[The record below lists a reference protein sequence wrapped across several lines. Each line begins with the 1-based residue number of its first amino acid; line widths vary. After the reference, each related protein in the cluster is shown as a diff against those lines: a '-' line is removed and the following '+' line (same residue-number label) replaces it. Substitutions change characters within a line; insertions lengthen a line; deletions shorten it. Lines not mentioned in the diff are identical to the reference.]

1 MNCGGECSELC
12 SRLGGGGRE
21 LCSELLGWGAVKCRD
36 VCNEL
41 KGSVRSMLWVRGG
54 VGGAVCCV
62 GVWVGVGGGGAVNR
76 GRAHCEVWVLCVQ

>member
-21 LCSELLGWGAVKCRD
+21 LCSELLGWVTVKCRD

-41 KGSVRSMLWVRGG
+41 KGRVHSMLWVRGG
-54 VGGAVCCV
+54 VGGAVCV
-62 GVWVGVGGGGAVNR
+62 GVCGVVGGGAVNR
-76 GRAHCEVWVLCVQ
+76 GACAL